1 MKPRLRLDGSTQ
13 YEHAR
18 VRLAGLDSETCGDY
32 INASHIHLRGTK
44 KNYIASQGPMGTTT
58 EHFWK
63 LVLQENVDVIV
74 MLTLLSEG
82 GREKCSNYFKTGE
95 YGSISLRVLEEIGD
109 KDTIRSSVNEEVGF
123 FAQGEAS
130 LPTKSE
136 AGATPDS
143 AKEEYYTM
151 TAEQQR
157 EKTAETTVVRK
168 IEVLRLASQEP
179 PRVVTHIQ
187 YINWPDFDIPPDPRC
202 VLGLI
207 TVTSDVQR
215 EHHSEEAPV
224 LVHCSAGVGRT
235 GSESN
240 LCRRCPSHESF
251 ADRARV
257 SKPLSLSIR
266 YSRDIASSGKGRH
279 PRLRRHPLLAVQ

>member
-1 MKPRLRLDGSTQ
+1 
-13 YEHAR
+13 
-18 VRLAGLDSETCGDY
+18 
-32 INASHIHLRGTK
+32 
-44 KNYIASQGPMGTTT
+44 MGTTT

-95 YGSISLRVLEEIGD
+95 YGSIGLRVLEEIGD

-136 AGATPDS
+136 AGGES
-143 AKEEYYTM
+143 NGHKEEYYTM

-168 IEVLRLASQEP
+168 IEVRRLASQDP
-179 PRVVTHIQ
+179 PRIVTHIQ

-235 GSESN
+235 GSES
-240 LCRRCPSHESF
+240 H
-251 ADRARV
+251 
-257 SKPLSLSIR
+257 
-266 YSRDIASSGKGRH
+266 
-279 PRLRRHPLLAVQ
+279 